1 MISDNEK
8 KIFERSWDLFKKY
21 HDPKGDLDEHL
32 DKMIRELGEFG
43 QEYVGTEQEILAKGM
58 IVTIADDFSKRHK
71 RGTFK

>member
-1 MISDNEK
+1 
-8 KIFERSWDLFKKY
+8 
-21 HDPKGDLDEHL
+21 
-32 DKMIRELGEFG
+32 MIRELGEFG